1 MTLSMTWITPFVATM
16 SVAVTSAS
24 LITIYKCV
32 TYGIG
37 FDGLCAR
44 MVNTADARIVAA
56 AEPNRIEPTGTRWLS
71 HVSRAASRCSKGLSI
86 SDTDMPSL
94 HC

>member
-24 LITIYKCV
+24 LITIYKCA

-56 AEPNRIEPTGTRWLS
+56 AEPNRIEPTGTRRLS
-71 HVSRAASRCSKGLSI
+71 QVSRAASQRSKCLSI
-86 SDTDMPSL
+86 SDSDMPNL
-94 HC
+94 H